1 MATLSQLSRFNQT
14 AICRNPAVS
23 HFIVSPTKC
32 VTGSRGRLS
41 IDDQLAAIGKRCAVA
56 EELSGTRHLPEQ
68 DFGTARLS
76 RPNFRIARDP
86 TIAHRPFRKQES
98 ATARS
103 GNRSLSHRRK
113 LSRAQPNDVCSFQCL
128 LSLFQLDYFLKLRIL
143 AKSLPIFLR
152 FLPTFVGQ

>member
-32 VTGSRGRLS
+32 VTGSRGRLG

-86 TIAHRPFRKQES
+86 TIAHRTVSQTGIRDSPVRKSEPISS
-98 ATARS
+98 AKTQS
-103 GNRSLSHRRK
+103 GATK
-113 LSRAQPNDVCSFQCL
+113 
-128 LSLFQLDYFLKLRIL
+128 
-143 AKSLPIFLR
+143 
-152 FLPTFVGQ
+152 